1 MEDTIFDQVIDV
13 DLKKTMEKS
22 YIDYSMLLYEITRNI
37 INNKDNNF
45 QNFKLVK

>member
-1 MEDTIFDQVIDV
+1 MV
-13 DLKKTMEKS
+13 DFSNQHIIPVEISREMKKS

-37 INNKDNNF
+37 INSKDNNF